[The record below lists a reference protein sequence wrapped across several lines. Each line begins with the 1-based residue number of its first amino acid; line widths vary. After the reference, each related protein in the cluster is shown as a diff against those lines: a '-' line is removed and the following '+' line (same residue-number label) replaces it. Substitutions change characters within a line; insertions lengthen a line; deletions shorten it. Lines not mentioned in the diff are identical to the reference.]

1 MGVSNFVKE
10 FRSFVQRG
18 NAIDMAIGIIV
29 GSVMTSVVNSLVADI
44 IMPPVGLLV
53 GGVDFSQ
60 WFFVLSG
67 GDGQTFNTIAEAQAA
82 GATTINLGL
91 FINTLISFVI
101 TMFAAFL
108 IVRTVNKMK
117 AKQAITTTA
126 CPYCKQTVDITAT
139 KCPHCC
145 SALTPGEVKAAEESD
160 LAKGLQKLKKL
171 VKIKKI
177 KK

>member
-1 MGVSNFVKE
+1 MAISNFIKE
-10 FRSFVQRG
+10 FRSFAERG

-29 GSVMTSVVNSLVADI
+29 GSVMTSVVNSLVKDV
-44 IMPPVGLLV
+44 IMPPIGLLI

-60 WFFVLSG
+60 WFFVLAG
-67 GDGQTFNTIAEAQAA
+67 GNGQTFNTIAEAQTA
-82 GATTINLGL
+82 GATTLNLGVFL
-91 FINTLISFVI
+91 NTVISFII

-117 AKQAITTTA
+117 SKQAVTTTT

-145 SALTPGEVKAAEESD
+145 SSLSPGEVKPAE
-160 LAKGLQKLKKL
+160 
-171 VKIKKI
+171 
-177 KK
+177 